1 MQGLIRKNKKNAMVL
16 INVTLSND
24 IYKPL
29 PLSI

>member
-1 MQGLIRKNKKNAMVL
+1 MQGLIRKKKKYAIVL

-29 PLSI
+29 PL